1 MNQKQSP
8 LESHALVLHLWTF
21 ISSGL
26 DLTTTTLSLNYG
38 EPCNICAMLSAMF
51 KGTAA
56 VGSFTRV
63 IFSGHLKYFYTCIK
77 VGENA
82 PLSKL
87 LEGL

>member
-1 MNQKQSP
+1 
-8 LESHALVLHLWTF
+8 
-21 ISSGL
+21 
-26 DLTTTTLSLNYG
+26 
-38 EPCNICAMLSAMF
+38 MLSAMI